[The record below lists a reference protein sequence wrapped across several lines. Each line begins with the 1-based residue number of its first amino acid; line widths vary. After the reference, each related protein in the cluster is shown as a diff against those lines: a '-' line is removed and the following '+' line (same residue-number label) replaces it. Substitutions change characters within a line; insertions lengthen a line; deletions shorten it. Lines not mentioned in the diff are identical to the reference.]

1 MQTLVKYAN
10 MNLVGQC
17 HYLWSI
23 FGIRGNNADGKGDN
37 GKIHHR
43 QHRTHCRCG
52 LSPKE
57 ARDDGKIPQARRKRV
72 TLE

>member
-1 MQTLVKYAN
+1 MEYELILQTVRERAGMPDSTNK
-10 MNLVGQC
+10 
-17 HYLWSI
+17 
-23 FGIRGNNADGKGDN
+23 
-37 GKIHHR
+37 
-43 QHRTHCRCG
+43 HRTHCRCG